1 MMRTLTVKNIALA
14 WTALILVAVGVALPP
29 PALKAYVLSGRHLL
43 ALMAEK
49 RTVPQTLEVQQ
60 AVSQL
65 PDGDAPRQ
73 AASLR
78 ETLYFGFPDRF
89 RSDTLG
95 ENYRRLSIR
104 TPQDTLVVVN
114 GQIRS
119 GVPERFEIYKD
130 LLMINSREAL
140 GTFLGQLGVDLDQ
153 TRLDR
158 FAEHYCVVV
167 GARDPLANTPQLW
180 VQKDSFL
187 PLRLTLPPSLL
198 NPQEGALEVRYLDWG
213 QIEGAVYPMLI
224 QIYRKH
230 QLFREM
236 RVENLR
242 ADLPLDPLLFD
253 AAALRATLPQ
263 WIPEPIDTSPALPME
278 APGVGWPA
286 DR

>member
-1 MMRTLTVKNIALA
+1 MRTMTAKSISPALA
-14 WTALILVAVGVALPP
+14 ALILVAVGLVLPP
-29 PALKAYVLSGRHLL
+29 AALRAYVLPGKQLL
-43 ALMAEK
+43 ALMAER
-49 RTVPQTLEVQQ
+49 RTIPRTLEVKQT
-60 AVSQL
+60 VSQL
-65 PDGDAPRQ
+65 PEDGAPRM
-73 AASLR
+73 AAAFR

-89 RSDTLG
+89 RSDTIG
-95 ENYRRLSIR
+95 ENYHRISIR
-104 TPQDTLVVVN
+104 APEDTLVVVN
-114 GQIRS
+114 GQVRS
-119 GVPERFEIYKD
+119 GAPERFEVYKD

-140 GTFLGQLGVDLDQ
+140 AAYLGQLGVDLNQ

-158 FAEHYCVVV
+158 FEEDYCVVV
-167 GARDPLANTPQLW
+167 GARNPLANTPQLW
-180 VQKDSFL
+180 VRKDSFL

-242 ADLPLDPLLFD
+242 VDLPQDPLLFS

-263 WIPEPIDTSPALPME
+263 WIPEPIGILPALPKT
-278 APGVGWPA
+278 APGSSPPEN
-286 DR
+286 R

>member
-1 MMRTLTVKNIALA
+1 MRAM
-14 WTALILVAVGVALPP
+14 TAKYISLVWAPLILVGVGLVLPP
-29 PALKAYVLSGRHLL
+29 TALRAYVLPGKQLL
-43 ALMAEK
+43 VLMTEN
-49 RTVPQTLEVQQ
+49 RTVPQTLEVKQ
-60 AVSQL
+60 AVSQR
-65 PDGDAPRQ
+65 PDDGAPRI

-89 RSDTLG
+89 RSDTIG
-95 ENYRRLSIR
+95 ENYRRISIR
-104 TPQDTLVVVN
+104 APEDTVVVVN
-114 GQIRS
+114 GQVRS
-119 GVPERFEIYKD
+119 GAPERFEIYKD
-130 LLMINSREAL
+130 LLMINSRETLEAY
-140 GTFLGQLGVDLDQ
+140 LGQLGVDLNQ

-158 FAEHYCVVV
+158 FEEDYCVVV
-167 GARDPLANTPQLW
+167 GAIDPFANTPQLW

-242 ADLPLDPLLFD
+242 VDPPQDTLLFD

-263 WIPEPIDTSPALPME
+263 WIPEPIGTAPALPTTTPGFGQPE
-278 APGVGWPA
+278 AP
-286 DR
+286 